1 MKVIFIIPSLGRQS
15 LITTIQ
21 SLINL
26 NNNNQDWKA
35 LIIFDGI
42 KNNLENEYIQTIN
55 KYQQFLFLE
64 IEKSGIE
71 IQLNQQ
77 QQKQQQQKQQQYE
90 NNCAGYVR
98 NYGINY
104 LISHQ
109 IQSEYI
115 AFLDDDDTIHP
126 DYLHYLSKEE
136 TNYNFDVIIF
146 RMMYKNFNI
155 IPHLLTRKIEKKN
168 VGISFALKYELC
180 VNHQNVRFSNHSF
193 EDFIFIFT
201 LQNLKKKILI
211 SKYIAYF
218 VQTNYNQCINYIKTY
233 IKNIPHVKIN

>member
-71 IQLNQQ
+71 I
-77 QQKQQQQKQQQYE
+77 
-90 NNCAGYVR
+90 
-98 NYGINY
+98 
-104 LISHQ
+104 
-109 IQSEYI
+109 
-115 AFLDDDDTIHP
+115 
-126 DYLHYLSKEE
+126 
-136 TNYNFDVIIF
+136 
-146 RMMYKNFNI
+146 
-155 IPHLLTRKIEKKN
+155 
-168 VGISFALKYELC
+168 
-180 VNHQNVRFSNHSF
+180 
-193 EDFIFIFT
+193 
-201 LQNLKKKILI
+201 
-211 SKYIAYF
+211 
-218 VQTNYNQCINYIKTY
+218 
-233 IKNIPHVKIN
+233 

>member
-15 LITTIQ
+15 LISTIQ

-26 NNNNQDWKA
+26 NINSNNEWKA

-42 KNNLENEYIQTIN
+42 KNNLDKDYIQTIN
-55 KYQQFLFLE
+55 KHQQFLFLE

-71 IQLNQQ
+71 IQQNQQ
-77 QQKQQQQKQQQYE
+77 HQQQHE

-104 LISHQ
+104 LISHE

-115 AFLDDDDTIHP
+115 SFLDDDDTIHP
-126 DYLHYLSKEE
+126 NYLDYLNNEE
-136 TNYNFDVIIF
+136 NNYDFEVIIF
-146 RMMYKNFNI
+146 RMMYKNYNI
-155 IPHLLTRKIEKKN
+155 VPHLLTKKIERKN
-168 VGISFALKYELC
+168 VGISFALKYELL
-180 VNHQNVRFSNHSF
+180 VKNKELRFSNHSF
-193 EDFIFIFT
+193 EDFIFIFQ

-218 VQTNYNQCINYIKTY
+218 VKTNYNYCINYIKTY
-233 IKNIPHVKIN
+233 IKNLPHICIN

>member
-15 LITTIQ
+15 LISTIQ

-26 NNNNQDWKA
+26 NINSNNEWKA

-42 KNNLENEYIQTIN
+42 KNNLDKDYIQTIN

-71 IQLNQQ
+71 IQQQ
-77 QQKQQQQKQQQYE
+77 QQQYQHE

-104 LISHQ
+104 LISHE

-115 AFLDDDDTIHP
+115 SFLDDDDTIHP
-126 DYLHYLSKEE
+126 NYLDYLNNEE
-136 TNYNFDVIIF
+136 NNYDFEVIIF
-146 RMMYKNFNI
+146 RMMYKNYNI
-155 IPHLLTRKIEKKN
+155 VPHLLTKKIERKN
-168 VGISFALKYELC
+168 VGISFALKYELL
-180 VNHQNVRFSNHSF
+180 VKNKELRFSNHSF
-193 EDFIFIFT
+193 EDFIFIFQ

-211 SKYIAYF
+211 SKYIGYF
-218 VQTNYNQCINYIKTY
+218 VQTNYNQCINYINTY